1 MADVSL
7 GLSLTGILNTMAAS
21 DIEKE
26 NLEAHVEL
34 CAERYRQLNMKLDT
48 LDSKVTSMEGMISD
62 IKNTLSDAN
71 DKHNRQLITIGTSVI
86 VVLIGAIVTLLVA
99 LNR

>member
-1 MADVSL
+1 MS
-7 GLSLTGILNTMAAS
+7 AS

-34 CAERYRQLNMKLDT
+34 CAERYRQLNLKLDN
-48 LDSKVTSMEGMISD
+48 LDQKVSTMESMIAD

-71 DKHNRQLITIGTSVI
+71 DKHNRQLITIGTSII

>member
-1 MADVSL
+1 MS
-7 GLSLTGILNTMAAS
+7 AS

-34 CAERYRQLNMKLDT
+34 CAERYRQLNLKLDN
-48 LDSKVTSMEGMISD
+48 LDQKVSTMESMIAD

-71 DKHNRQLITIGTSVI
+71 DKHNRQLITIGTSII
-86 VVLIGAIVTLLVA
+86 VVLIGAIVSLLVA

>member
-1 MADVSL
+1 MA
-7 GLSLTGILNTMAAS
+7 T

-34 CAERYRQLNMKLDT
+34 CAERYRTLNLKLDS
-48 LDSKVTSMEGMISD
+48 LGEKVNSMDTMISD
-62 IKNTLSDAN
+62 IKNLISDAN

-86 VVLIGAIVTLLVA
+86 VVLIGAMVSLLVA
-99 LNR
+99 LNK

>member
-1 MADVSL
+1 MS
-7 GLSLTGILNTMAAS
+7 SS

-34 CAERYRQLNMKLDT
+34 CAERYKQLNLKLDN
-48 LDSKVTSMEGMISD
+48 LDTKVSSMETMITD
-62 IKNTLSDAN
+62 IRSSLSEAN
-71 DKHNRQLITIGTSVI
+71 DKHNRQLITIGTGIILS
-86 VVLIGAIVTLLVA
+86 LIGAIITLLVA

>member
-1 MADVSL
+1 
-7 GLSLTGILNTMAAS
+7 MAAS

-86 VVLIGAIVTLLVA
+86 VVLIGAIVSLVVA
-99 LNR
+99 LSR

>member
-1 MADVSL
+1 MS
-7 GLSLTGILNTMAAS
+7 AS

-34 CAERYRQLNMKLDT
+34 CAERYRQLNMKLDN
-48 LDSKVTSMEGMISD
+48 LDNKVTAMEGMISE

-71 DKHNRQLITIGTSVI
+71 DKHNRQLITIGTSLI
-86 VVLIGAIVTLLVA
+86 VVLIGALITLVTHLK
-99 LNR
+99 

>member
-1 MADVSL
+1 MS
-7 GLSLTGILNTMAAS
+7 AS

-34 CAERYRQLNMKLDT
+34 CAERYRQLNLKLDS
-48 LDSKVTSMEGMISD
+48 LGDKVSTMESMIFD

-71 DKHNRQLITIGTSVI
+71 DKHNRQLITIGTSII

>member
-1 MADVSL
+1 MS
-7 GLSLTGILNTMAAS
+7 AS

-34 CAERYRQLNMKLDT
+34 CAERYRQLNMKLDS
-48 LDSKVTSMEGMISD
+48 LDNKVTAMEGMISE

-71 DKHNRQLITIGTSVI
+71 DKHNRQLITIGTSLI
-86 VVLIGAIVTLLVA
+86 VVLIGALITLVTHLK
-99 LNR
+99 

>member
-1 MADVSL
+1 MS
-7 GLSLTGILNTMAAS
+7 AS

-34 CAERYRQLNMKLDT
+34 CAERYRQLNVKLDN
-48 LDSKVTSMEGMISD
+48 LDQKVSTMESMIAD

-71 DKHNRQLITIGTSVI
+71 DKHNRQLITIGTSII
-86 VVLIGAIVTLLVA
+86 VVLIGAIITLLVA

>member
-7 GLSLTGILNTMAAS
+7 GLSFTGILNTMAAA

-34 CAERYRQLNMKLDT
+34 CAERYRQLNMKLDS
-48 LDSKVTSMEGMISD
+48 LDHKVTAMEGMISD
-62 IKNTLSDAN
+62 IKNTLSDSS
-71 DKHNRQLITIGTSVI
+71 DKHNRQLITIGTSLI
-86 VVLIGAIVTLLVA
+86 VVLIGAIITLVVNLPK
-99 LNR
+99 

>member
-1 MADVSL
+1 MA
-7 GLSLTGILNTMAAS
+7 T

-34 CAERYRQLNMKLDT
+34 CAERYRTLNLKLDS
-48 LDSKVTSMEGMISD
+48 LGEKVNSMDTMISD
-62 IKNTLSDAN
+62 IKNLISDAN

-86 VVLIGAIVTLLVA
+86 VVLIGAIVSLLVA
-99 LNR
+99 LNK

>member
-1 MADVSL
+1 
-7 GLSLTGILNTMAAS
+7 MAAS

-48 LDSKVTSMEGMISD
+48 LDSKVTSMEGMISE

-71 DKHNRQLITIGTSVI
+71 DKHNRQLITIGTSII
-86 VVLIGAIVTLLVA
+86 VVLIGAIVTLVVA
-99 LNR
+99 LSK

>member
-1 MADVSL
+1 
-7 GLSLTGILNTMAAS
+7 MAAS
-21 DIEKE
+21 DIERE

-34 CAERYRQLNMKLDT
+34 CAERYRQLNMKLDS
-48 LDSKVTSMEGMISD
+48 LDNKVTAMEGMISE
-62 IKNTLSDAN
+62 IKTSLSEAN

-86 VVLIGAIVTLLVA
+86 VVLIGAIVSLLVA

>member
-1 MADVSL
+1 MS
-7 GLSLTGILNTMAAS
+7 AS

-34 CAERYRQLNMKLDT
+34 CAERYRQLNMKLD
-48 LDSKVTSMEGMISD
+48 SMNIKVTAMEGMITD
-62 IKNTLSDAN
+62 IKTSLSEAN

-86 VVLIGAIVTLLVA
+86 VVLIGAIISLLVA
-99 LNR
+99 LNK

>member
-1 MADVSL
+1 MS
-7 GLSLTGILNTMAAS
+7 SS

-34 CAERYRQLNMKLDT
+34 CAERYKQLNLKLDS
-48 LDSKVTSMEGMISD
+48 LDSKVSSMETIITD
-62 IKNTLSDAN
+62 IRSSLSEAN
-71 DKHNRQLITIGTSVI
+71 DKHNRQLITIGTSII
-86 VVLIGAIVTLLVA
+86 VVLIGAIITLLVA

>member
-1 MADVSL
+1 MS
-7 GLSLTGILNTMAAS
+7 AS

-34 CAERYRQLNMKLDT
+34 CAERYRQLNLKLDS
-48 LDSKVTSMEGMISD
+48 LGDKVSTMESMISD

-86 VVLIGAIVTLLVA
+86 VVLIGAIISLLVA
-99 LNR
+99 LNK

>member
-7 GLSLTGILNTMAAS
+7 GLSLTGILNIMAAA

-34 CAERYRQLNMKLDT
+34 CAERYRQLNMKLDS
-48 LDSKVTSMEGMISD
+48 LDNKVTAMEGMISD
-62 IKNTLSDAN
+62 IKNTLSDAS
-71 DKHNRQLITIGTSVI
+71 DKHNRQLITIGTSLI
-86 VVLIGAIVTLLVA
+86 VVLIGAIITLVVNLPK
-99 LNR
+99 

>member
-1 MADVSL
+1 MS
-7 GLSLTGILNTMAAS
+7 AS

-34 CAERYRQLNMKLDT
+34 CAERYRQLNLKLDS
-48 LDSKVTSMEGMISD
+48 LGDKVSTMESMISD

-86 VVLIGAIVTLLVA
+86 VVLIGAIVSLLVA

>member
-1 MADVSL
+1 
-7 GLSLTGILNTMAAS
+7 MAAS
-21 DIEKE
+21 DIERE

-34 CAERYRQLNMKLDT
+34 CAERYRQLNMKLDS
-48 LDSKVTSMEGMISD
+48 LDNKVTAMEGMISD
-62 IKNTLSDAN
+62 IKTSLSEAN

-86 VVLIGAIVTLLVA
+86 VVLIGAIITLLVA

>member
-1 MADVSL
+1 
-7 GLSLTGILNTMAAS
+7 MAAS
-21 DIEKE
+21 DIERE

-34 CAERYRQLNMKLDT
+34 CAERYRQLNMKLDS
-48 LDSKVTSMEGMISD
+48 LDNKVTAMEGMISD

>member
-1 MADVSL
+1 MS
-7 GLSLTGILNTMAAS
+7 AS

-34 CAERYRQLNMKLDT
+34 CAERYRQLNMKLDS
-48 LDSKVTSMEGMISD
+48 LDSKVTGMEGMITD
-62 IKNTLSDAN
+62 IKNNLSEAN

-86 VVLIGAIVTLLVA
+86 VVLIGAIITLLVA